1 MAGAPLPGLTRTGN
15 NATFTWPAGS
25 EAFILEVTGS
35 LAAPLNWQPVGNAT
49 GTSRALP
56 IPPGADF
63 YRLRKP

>member
-1 MAGAPLPGLTRTGN
+1 MEGAPLPGLTRTGN
-15 NATFTWPAGS
+15 NAAFTWPAGS
-25 EAFILEVTGS
+25 EAFILEVAGS

-56 IPPGADF
+56 IPPGASF